1 MLFAATAVACV
12 TAFGSST
19 SQKVEAAPAVP
30 AAMVQTSPSSLLPV
44 TEWRRKHRNYRPY
57 WHNRRHHGNDYERY
71 EGYRGDGYRYRRD
84 RRDGGLLSEGYRALR
99 DY

>member
-12 TAFGSST
+12 MALGSLT
-19 SQKVEAAPAVP
+19 GQKAEAAPAVP
-30 AAMVQTSPSSLLPV
+30 AAMVQTSPSSLLAV
-44 TEWRRKHRNYRPY
+44 RQGRRKHRNNWPF
-57 WHNRRHHGNDYERY
+57 WQNRRHHGNDYERY

-84 RRDGGLLSEGYRALR
+84 RRDRGLLSEGFRALR